1 MSNNKDNMTHEL
13 LDDILHEKGIEVT
26 YNVIKHRIDINDT
39 NKVLNGSEQPYD
51 SLVAYL
57 SENLRD
63 SYKYVSSNHIDDY
76 LTLISDKHKINPI
89 LEEIKNCKIS
99 KNKDYIKDICEN
111 VLNIDKADTLSYM
124 LVYKFFLQAV
134 SMLMNKKEKAY
145 GAEGVLVLQ
154 GAQGIG
160 KSLFCQRMALS
171 TKYFDTIQISQYMDR
186 VDMLSKINGIF
197 IGELAEVEQSL
208 KPNNVAIFKDIITS
222 SMDKYRPKYYR
233 KEVNHVRRSSF
244 IATCNTSYFL
254 QDVTGNRRFWVITCK
269 KPFNIERLLHDNN
282 IFLQAY
288 KQAFNILQS
297 EGTQSFRL
305 TKSET
310 IQLENRNDQHIYTTS
325 VLTPDILDKLY
336 ACDYFTISELQ
347 NQYKALKKVDVSK
360 IGKEL
365 TALGATRKHTK
376 HGNIYT
382 LKGE

>member
-1 MSNNKDNMTHEL
+1 MTHEL

-26 YNVIKHRIDINDT
+26 YNAIKHRIDINDT
-39 NKVLNGSEQPYD
+39 KKLLNGSEQPYD

-57 SENLRD
+57 SEYLRD
-63 SYKYVSSNHIDDY
+63 SYKYVSSNHIDGY
-76 LTLISDKHKINPI
+76 LKLISDKHKIKPI
-89 LEEIKNCKIS
+89 LEKIINCKIDENS
-99 KNKDYIKDICEN
+99 NYIKDIYEN
-111 VLNIDKADTLSYM
+111 VLNLDKADKLSYT
-124 LVYKFFLQAV
+124 LVYKFILQAV
-134 SMLMNKKEKAY
+134 AMLMNEEENAY

-160 KSLFCQRMALS
+160 KSLFCQRMSLS
-171 TKYFDTIQISQYMDR
+171 TEYFDTIQISQYMDR
-186 VDMLSKINGIF
+186 VDMLSKINGVF

-208 KPNNVAIFKDIITS
+208 QPNNVAIFKDIITS
-222 SMDKYRPKYYR
+222 NIDKYRPKYYR

-244 IATCNTSYFL
+244 IATCNTSHFL
-254 QDVTGNRRFWVITCK
+254 QDVTGNRRLWVIPCK
-269 KPFNIERLLHDNN
+269 KPFNIERLLRDND
-282 IFLQAY
+282 IFLKAY

-305 TKSET
+305 TKSEI

-325 VLTPDILDKLY
+325 VFTPDILDKLY

-347 NQYKALKKVDVSK
+347 NQFKALKKVDVSK

-365 TALGATRKHTK
+365 TALGATKKRKK
-376 HGNIYT
+376 QGMIYT

>member
-26 YNVIKHRIDINDT
+26 YNSIKHRIDINDT
-39 NKVLNGSEQPYD
+39 NKVLNGSEQPLK
-51 SLVAYL
+51 SLIAYL

-63 SYKYVSSNHIDDY
+63 SYKYVSSNHIDGY
-76 LTLISDKHKINPI
+76 LTLISEKYMKNSI
-89 LEEIKNCKIS
+89 LEKIKNCKIS
-99 KNKDYIKDICEN
+99 KSNDYIKDICEN
-111 VLNIDKADTLSYM
+111 VLNIDKADKLSYT

-134 SMLMNKKEKAY
+134 SMLMNKKENAY

-160 KSLFCQRMALS
+160 KSLFCQRMSLS
-171 TKYFDTIQISQYMDR
+171 TEYFDTIQIDSRIDR
-186 VDMLSKINGIF
+186 ADMLDKINGVF

-208 KPNNVAIFKDIITS
+208 KPNNVAILKDIITAS
-222 SMDKYRPKYYR
+222 IDIYRPKWG
-233 KEVNHVRRSSF
+233 KLVNYVRRSSL

-254 QDVTGNRRFWVITCK
+254 QDVTGNRRFWVIPCK
-269 KPFNIERLLHDNN
+269 KPFNIERLLHDND
-282 IFLQAY
+282 IFLKAY

-297 EGTQSFRL
+297 KGTQSFRL

-310 IQLENRNDQHIYTTS
+310 IQLENRNDQYIYTTS

-336 ACDYFTISELQ
+336 ACDYFTISDLK
-347 NQYKALKKVDVSK
+347 NQYKALRREDASK

-365 TALGATRKHTK
+365 AALGATKKRKK
-376 HGNIYT
+376 QGMVYS

>member
-26 YNVIKHRIDINDT
+26 YNVIKHRIYINDT
-39 NKVLNGSEQPYD
+39 NKVLNGSEQPLK
-51 SLVAYL
+51 SLIAYL
-57 SENLRD
+57 SEELRE
-63 SYKYVSSNHIDDY
+63 SYKYVSSNHIDGY
-76 LTLISDKHKINPI
+76 LTLISEKHMKNPI

-99 KNKDYIKDICEN
+99 KGNDYIKDICEN
-111 VLNIDKADTLSYM
+111 ILNIDKADKLSYT

-134 SMLMNKKEKAY
+134 SMLMNEEEDAH

-171 TKYFDTIQISQYMDR
+171 SEYFDTIQIDSHIDR
-186 VDMLSKINGIF
+186 ADMLDKINGVF

-208 KPNNVAIFKDIITS
+208 KPNNVAILKDIITAS
-222 SMDKYRPKYYR
+222 IDIYRPKWGKLANY
-233 KEVNHVRRSSF
+233 VRRSSF

-254 QDVTGNRRFWVITCK
+254 QDVTGNRRFWVIPCK
-269 KPFNIERLLHDNN
+269 KPFNIERLLRDND
-282 IFLQAY
+282 IFLKAY

-297 EGTQSFRL
+297 EGLQSFRL

-310 IQLENRNDQHIYTTS
+310 LQLENRNDQHIYTTS
-325 VLTPDILDKLY
+325 VLTSDILDKLY

-347 NQYKALKKVDVSK
+347 NQFKALKKVDASK

-365 TALGATRKHTK
+365 TALGATRKRTK
-376 HGNIYT
+376 YGMVYIM
-382 LKGE
+382 KGE